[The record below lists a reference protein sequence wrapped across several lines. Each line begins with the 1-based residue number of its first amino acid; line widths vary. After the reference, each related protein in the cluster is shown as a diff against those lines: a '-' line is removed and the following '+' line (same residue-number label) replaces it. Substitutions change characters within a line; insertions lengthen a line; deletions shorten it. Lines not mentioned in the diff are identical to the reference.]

1 MNYFLAALKKYADFK
16 GRARRKEYWY
26 FYLFIIIIVVGLVLL
41 DPLLGS
47 SGIGGLFVAVFELAM
62 FIPLLA
68 AGVRRM
74 HDVDK
79 SGWYLL
85 IPIYSLVLLFTNG
98 TPGPNQYGFDPKRPG
113 MLDEIDQIGTAAT
126 RL

>member
-26 FYLFIIIIVVGLVLL
+26 FYLFFILILFTLSFLITLISSAATSSTVSLL
-41 DPLLGS
+41 
-47 SGIGGLFVAVFELAM
+47 FYLAM
-62 FIPLLA
+62 IIPMLA

-85 IPIYSLVLLFTNG
+85 VPIYSLILAFTEG
-98 TPGPNQYGFDPKRPG
+98 TPGPNQYGTDPKRPEV
-113 MLDEIDQIGTAAT
+113 LDEIDQIGNNH
-126 RL
+126 